1 MQKILRLL
9 IILFLFI
16 VCLFIGANLANVTL
30 PENNNRTNLV
40 EADETQTQFLIF
52 VIDNFENRKPQLQSI
67 WSVIFYYQDSY
78 GIMFIPLTDKTKLN
92 FDELEKSFILTP
104 ERELNERTIKFFNT
118 KYKTKWNSAIVLDQ
132 IAVTHLLKWASN
144 NQINETPDSLTLTTG
159 HIDTLCLSLSN
170 NIPSVE
176 GVEWPLLIPD
186 RFKSNLSIEQ
196 MKNIWN
202 NFEDSSSL
210 LCEIIEN

>member
-1 MQKILRLL
+1 M
-9 IILFLFI
+9 
-16 VCLFIGANLANVTL
+16 
-30 PENNNRTNLV
+30 
-40 EADETQTQFLIF
+40 
-52 VIDNFENRKPQLQSI
+52 
-67 WSVIFYYQDSY
+67 
-78 GIMFIPLTDKTKLN
+78 
-92 FDELEKSFILTP
+92 
-104 ERELNERTIKFFNT
+104 
-118 KYKTKWNSAIVLDQ
+118 DQ